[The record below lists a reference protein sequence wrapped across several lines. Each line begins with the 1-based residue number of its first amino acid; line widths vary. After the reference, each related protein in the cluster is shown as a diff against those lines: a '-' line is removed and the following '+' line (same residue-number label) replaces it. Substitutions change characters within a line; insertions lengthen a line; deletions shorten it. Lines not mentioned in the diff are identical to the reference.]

1 VAVTLNRAGTE
12 KMIALTKNMRP
23 GLDRIAILLD
33 GEVISVPTIA
43 AVPLGK
49 NFIIE
54 GLRQVGDAQSLA
66 NALMNPLENS
76 LKIEEVRTVSPEI
89 K

>member
-1 VAVTLNRAGTE
+1 
-12 KMIALTKNMRP
+12 
-23 GLDRIAILLD
+23 LLD
-33 GEVISVPTIA
+33 GEVISAPTINT
-43 AVPLGK
+43 VPLGK

-54 GLRQVGDAQSLA
+54 GLRQAGEVQSLA

-89 K
+89 KKIK